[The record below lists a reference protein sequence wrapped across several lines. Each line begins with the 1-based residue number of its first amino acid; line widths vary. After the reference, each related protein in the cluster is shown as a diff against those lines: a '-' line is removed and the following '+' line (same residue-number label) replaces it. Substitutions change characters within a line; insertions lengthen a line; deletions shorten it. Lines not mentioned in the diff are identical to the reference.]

1 MLIFLIRRLIYAIP
15 TLIGVSIIVFSLSHI
30 APGDP
35 AIALLGPKADPELVE
50 KITKDLGLDRPL
62 HIQYLNWLRDVLF
75 KGSLGTS
82 FRTEEPVTKVIL
94 ARLPVSIELS
104 ILSFIFAMIVAL
116 ISGIISAVKQ
126 NTIADYV
133 VRICAL
139 IGISI
144 PEFVS
149 GISLILIFGMFIT
162 NLLPVGGW
170 VPLSEGITENIK
182 HLILPSFSL
191 GIVFT
196 AFVARMIR
204 SDLIGTLGEEYILV
218 ARAFGIPEHT
228 VILRDALKN
237 AFIPTLTVIGFSL
250 GVIMTGAVLTETV
263 FALPG
268 IGRLIVDSIYGRD
281 LPVLQGLLLLIS
293 VVFILLN
300 LTVDLLYGLLD
311 PRIRYER
318 I

>member
-1 MLIFLIRRLIYAIP
+1 MLTFLIRRLIYAIP

-30 APGDP
+30 APGSP
-35 AIALLGPKADPELVE
+35 AIALLGPKADPELVD
-50 KITKDLGLDRPL
+50 KIEKDLGLDKPF
-62 HIQYLNWLRDVLF
+62 HVQYLNWLSDVIF

-94 ARLPVSIELS
+94 ERLPVSIELS

-116 ISGIISAVKQ
+116 VSGVISAIKQ
-126 NTIADYV
+126 NTITDYV

-170 VPLSEGITENIK
+170 APLSEGIVENLK

-204 SDLIGTLGEEYILV
+204 SDMIGILGEEYILV
-218 ARAFGIPEHT
+218 ARAFGIPERT

-268 IGRLIVDSIYGRD
+268 IGRLVVDSIYGRD

-300 LTVDLLYGLLD
+300 LIVDFLYGLLD

>member
-1 MLIFLIRRLIYAIP
+1 
-15 TLIGVSIIVFSLSHI
+15 VFSLSHI

-50 KITKDLGLDRPL
+50 RITKDLGLDKPL
-62 HIQYLNWLRDVLF
+62 HIQYLNWLKNVLF

-82 FRTEEPVTKVIL
+82 FRTEEPVTKVIF

-104 ILSFIFAMIVAL
+104 IMSFIFAMIIAL
-116 ISGIISAVKQ
+116 ISGVISAVKQ
-126 NTIADYV
+126 NTFTDYI
-133 VRICAL
+133 VRVCAL

-149 GISLILIFGMFIT
+149 GISLILVFGIFLT

-170 VPLSEGITENIK
+170 VPLSDGIIGNLK

-204 SDLIGTLGEEYILV
+204 SDMIGVLGEEYILV
-218 ARAFGIPEHT
+218 ARAFGISERT
-228 VILRDALKN
+228 IILNDAFKN

-300 LTVDLLYGLLD
+300 LTVDFLYGLLD